1 MISDRVATEKIA
13 AMRVNQ
19 KKKNIFQYRL
29 RNMDSHLSVN
39 DILIPNTAYGF
50 NTGFIAYERP

>member
-39 DILIPNTAYGF
+39 DILIPNTTYGF
-50 NTGFIAYERP
+50 NAGFIAYERP